1 MKKIKVNMHAGNLI
15 KIGLATTFGVALA
28 YGYHSLAQ
36 SSYFS
41 YWEQIIIIS

>member
-1 MKKIKVNMHAGNLI
+1 MKLNDIYTRNLV